1 MSEDMAWLF
10 LVCGLMGS
18 IIALIEHAGG
28 SFAFGDW
35 VSRRAKTRES
45 SLLWAWVLGMAIF
58 IDDYLN
64 SLTVGSSMA
73 PVTDRHKVSREM
85 LAYVVDST
93 AAPVCVLIPI
103 STWGVFVGRLLES
116 NGLAAEGEGLVYFL
130 KTIPYNFGICLPLT
144 LG

>member
-45 SLLWAWVLGMAIF
+45 SILWTAWVLGMAIF

-93 AAPVCVLIPI
+93 ADARMRVDPDLDLACVRRAAVRIDTASPRRAKVSSI
-103 STWGVFVGRLLES
+103 S
-116 NGLAAEGEGLVYFL
+116 
-130 KTIPYNFGICLPLT
+130 
-144 LG
+144 